1 MAENEDGQEKSFE
14 PTERKK
20 EQAREEGKVVT
31 SKEMFVFISLAM
43 GTLMIAALQG
53 TLGGVSGHWAGYLR
67 VPEGADLDSLIMA
80 NISQAWNDVLFA
92 GLIVSVP
99 VAIAII
105 LLQLAMGGINF
116 APKAAGFKAE
126 KINPLA
132 GIKRMFSKQ
141 ALVDLVKSV
150 LKVVFLAAVA
160 VVVLQ
165 GMLPDIDRMW
175 AADAGSATAAIIR
188 DAALLMAALTV
199 VLAMIGALDLAWQ
212 MYSLR
217 ESLMMTFKEVKDEN
231 KEANG
236 SPEIKSKLR
245 QMQYESSRRAAK
257 ERAALTDVPQAT
269 AIVTNP
275 THFAVAMRYVP
286 GEMEAPVVL
295 ASGKGHMA
303 REIIRIGASAGINN
317 VRIPLLARA
326 LYFTTDI
333 GMQIDERLYTA
344 VAALLGYVYQLDRGF
359 AVDVPDIDLPAE
371 LHLNEFGKP
380 LQDGEDDGT

>member
-53 TLGGVSGHWAGYLR
+53 TLRNVSGHWAGYLR

-80 NISQAWNDVLFA
+80 NISQAWNDVLFS

-150 LKVVFLAAVA
+150 LKVILLATVA

-199 VLAMIGALDLAWQ
+199 VLAVIGALDLTWQ

-380 LQDGEDDGT
+380 LSDGEDDGT

>member
-53 TLGGVSGHWAGYLR
+53 TLRNVSGHWAGYLR

-80 NISQAWNDVLFA
+80 NISQAWNDVLFS

-150 LKVVFLAAVA
+150 LKVILLATVA

-199 VLAMIGALDLAWQ
+199 VLAVIGALDLTWQ

-217 ESLMMTFKEVKDEN
+217 ESLMMPFKEVKDEN

-286 GEMEAPVVL
+286 GEMDAPVVL

-380 LQDGEDDGT
+380 LSDGEDDGT